1 MNNPPSDSKLYL
13 DSFNGLK
20 SFKVPQS
27 STSMTIEP
35 ELPPFTAPS
44 SEKHGEKSNDLASP
58 TPLASE
64 LTILSL
70 RTPACLLC
78 KGQKYGF
85 KAYFHNTKIFS
96 QPPHELLSV
105 VEKSYLLKNRLKSL
119 LVTYAMRE
127 VGQDQLQQVEGEV
140 ATWAQHVQ
148 DLISEVVGSAIGFA
162 FDLQQLEVVQNW
174 TKEITT
180 QLREK
185 VWLRERM
192 EMSNGRLNEVLQE
205 FRKLWEGV
213 WKGYLRDQGQ
223 IVHNGREAST
233 LQTVCAP
240 EL

>member
-1 MNNPPSDSKLYL
+1 M
-13 DSFNGLK
+13 
-20 SFKVPQS
+20 
-27 STSMTIEP
+27 
-35 ELPPFTAPS
+35 
-44 SEKHGEKSNDLASP
+44 
-58 TPLASE
+58 
-64 LTILSL
+64 
-70 RTPACLLC
+70 
-78 KGQKYGF
+78 
-85 KAYFHNTKIFS
+85 
-96 QPPHELLSV
+96 